1 MKKRSVWALMLCLA
15 VSTGLL
21 AACSNNGNKDN
32 EAASGQG
39 GGVQTVSA
47 AGEFPITE
55 EKTTIRVMTSANAAV
70 EDFRTNEFTA
80 YLEELTNVHIEWEI
94 VPASSVAEKLN
105 LTLAG
110 GDLPDVIMSM
120 NVSPEQQVLYGKQ
133 GIFLPLND
141 YIEQYGV
148 NTKKMFEESP
158 LVKSAITT
166 TDGNIYALPAPN
178 ECYHCSMRQKM
189 WIYQPWLDE
198 LGLEMPKTTEE
209 FRNMLMA
216 FKTKDPNGNGQ
227 ADEIP
232 FSGAPMANASST
244 LTTSVENFL
253 MNSFTYAPYTRV
265 YINEGGKVDV
275 PYNKDGWKEGL
286 KYLHGL
292 YADGLMD
299 PQALTQDANQLVQL
313 GENPGTPILGAASGP
328 NMSAVSQLNG
338 SSGRWLEYVAV
349 PPLAG
354 PDGVQL
360 TQYDP
365 YQVAGGQFVITSA
378 ASNPEAAFRLA
389 DALYDR
395 EMTLRLNFGE
405 PGVDWEYA
413 EDGVLGLN
421 GEQAVYKDKSSFGV
435 TQNKHWSQTG
445 PNYRPNSLR
454 LGEAADPDNPLGTIL
469 YNETKEKYEP
479 YRVDASMVM
488 PPLFFTTEQTEEIAD
503 LQKTIYDYVSEMNA
517 RFITGNANIDSEWD
531 NYLATLANMNLD
543 RYLQVYQEA
552 YDANMDAAS

>member
-1 MKKRSVWALMLCLA
+1 MKKKSVWAMTLCLA
-15 VSTGLL
+15 MTAQLL
-21 AACSNNGNKDN
+21 AACSNAGNEEN
-32 EAASGQG
+32 ATAGGQE
-39 GGVQTVSA
+39 GGVQTVTA

-80 YLEELTNVHIEWEI
+80 YLEELTNLHIEWEV

-120 NVSPEQQVLYGKQ
+120 NVSPEQQVLYGQQ
-133 GIFLPLND
+133 GVFLPLND
-141 YIEQYGV
+141 YIEQYGI

-158 LVKSAITT
+158 LVESAITT

-198 LGLEMPKTTEE
+198 LGLDMPTTTEE
-209 FRNMLMA
+209 FRDVLMA
-216 FKTKDPNGNGQ
+216 FKTQDPNGNGQ

-232 FSGAPMANASST
+232 FSGAPMANATST

-265 YINEGGKVDV
+265 YINENGEVDV

-313 GENPGTPILGAASGP
+313 GENPGTPILGAATGP

-349 PPLAG
+349 PPLKG

-378 ASNPEAAFRLA
+378 AANPEAAFRLA
-389 DALYDR
+389 DALYER

-421 GEQAVYKDKSSFGV
+421 GEQAVYKDNASFGV

-469 YNETKEKYEP
+469 YDETKEKYEP

-517 RFITGNANIDSEWD
+517 RFITGNTDIDAEWD